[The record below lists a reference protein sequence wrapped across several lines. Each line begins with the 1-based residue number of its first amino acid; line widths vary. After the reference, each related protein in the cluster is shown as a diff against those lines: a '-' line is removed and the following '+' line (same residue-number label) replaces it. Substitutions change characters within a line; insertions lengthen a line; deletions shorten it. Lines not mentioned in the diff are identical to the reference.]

1 MYVWMGLL
9 GRGQLSK
16 ISLKTQERIVCEK
29 DIGVLRLGFTEPFE
43 KLSIYFQNY
52 KVKLGK
58 FLYISPSFLNLSR
71 KFNIQAF
78 RWAK

>member
-1 MYVWMGLL
+1 MGLL
-9 GRGQLSK
+9 VRGQLSK
-16 ISLKTQERIVCEK
+16 ISLKTQVRIVCENV
-29 DIGVLRLGFTEPFE
+29 IGVLRLGFTDPFE

-78 RWAK
+78 R